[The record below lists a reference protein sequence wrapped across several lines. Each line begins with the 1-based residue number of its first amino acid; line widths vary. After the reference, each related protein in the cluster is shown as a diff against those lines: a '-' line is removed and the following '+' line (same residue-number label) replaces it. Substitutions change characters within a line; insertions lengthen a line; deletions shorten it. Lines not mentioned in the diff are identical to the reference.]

1 MWLREQHKAAII
13 KGTLGGTV
21 SKGDLL
27 VLSTNTFVRTGDAP
41 SATIM
46 GIAMEDGVTSDVI
59 LIQLVTSEPILSAK
73 YYGTSK
79 TSLTD
84 ADISKTFDFYD
95 YNAIDLD
102 DTTGG
107 VAMCVDYD
115 NDIDVM
121 HFILIPSG
129 KVAY

>member
-1 MWLREQHKAAII
+1 MWIREDAKTVTI

-41 SATIM
+41 SGTIM
-46 GIAMEDGVTSDVI
+46 TIALEDGVSTDVI
-59 LIQLVTSEPILSAK
+59 LMQLVTSEPILSAK
-73 YYGTSK
+73 YYGSSK

-84 ADISKTFDFYD
+84 ADISKTFDFYG
-95 YNAIDLD
+95 YNSIDLD

-121 HFILIPSG
+121 HFILVPSG
-129 KVAY
+129 KVVY

>member
-1 MWLREQHKAAII
+1 MWVREDNKASVI

-21 SKGDLL
+21 SRGDLL
-27 VLSTNTFVRTGDAP
+27 VLSANTFVRTGDAP
-41 SATIM
+41 SGTIA
-46 GIAMEDGVTSDVI
+46 GIAMEDGVSTDVI

-84 ADISKTFDFYD
+84 ADISKTFDFYG
-95 YNAIDLD
+95 YNSIDLD

>member
-1 MWLREQHKAAII
+1 MWLREDHKVAVI

-21 SKGDLL
+21 SKGDLC
-27 VLSTNTFVRTGDAP
+27 VVSGNTFVRTGDAP
-41 SATIM
+41 SGTIM
-46 GIAMEDGVTSDVI
+46 AIALEDGVSTDVI
-59 LIQLVTSEPILSAK
+59 LLQLVTSEPILSAK

-84 ADISKTFDFYD
+84 ADITKTFDFYG

-115 NDIDVM
+115 NANQIM
-121 HFILIPSG
+121 HFLLIPSG
-129 KVAY
+129 KIVY

>member
-1 MWLREQHKAAII
+1 MWLREGHKCSII

-21 SKGDLL
+21 VKGDLL
-27 VLSTNTFVRTGDAP
+27 VLSSNTFIRTGDAP
-41 SATIM
+41 SGTII
-46 GIAMEDGVTSDVI
+46 GIATEGGASSDVI
-59 LIQLVTSEPILSAK
+59 LIQLVTSEPILTAK
-73 YYGTSK
+73 YSG

-84 ADISKTFDFYD
+84 ADISKTYDFYGYD
-95 YNAIDLD
+95 SIDITD
-102 DTTGG
+102 STGG

-115 NDIDVM
+115 NDNKLI

>member
-1 MWLREQHKAAII
+1 MWVREDAKTVVI

-21 SKGDLL
+21 IKGDLL
-27 VLSTNTFVRTGDAP
+27 VLSTNTFIRTGDAP
-41 SATIM
+41 SGTIM
-46 GIAMEDGVTSDVI
+46 GIAMEAGVTTEVI

-84 ADISKTFDFYD
+84 ADISKTFDFYGYD
-95 YNAIDLD
+95 SIDLD

-121 HFILIPSG
+121 HFILVPSG
-129 KVAY
+129 KVVY